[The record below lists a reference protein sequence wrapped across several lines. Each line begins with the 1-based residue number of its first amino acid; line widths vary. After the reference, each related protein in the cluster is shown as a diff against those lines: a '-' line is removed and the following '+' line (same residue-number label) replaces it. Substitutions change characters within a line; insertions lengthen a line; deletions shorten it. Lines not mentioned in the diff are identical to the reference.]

1 MTTRAAC
8 FSVMRIVAP
17 GQRRVHQKT
26 HETLALASASAW
38 LSLSMRRVSGVV
50 LIFFTSLCGRPPHNS
65 TAAFIAFQQIFLFI
79 ENRERVTFQCKHA
92 GSEPVANFHLQSPG
106 RSTMV
111 HKLNIN
117 RNKKSKSREN
127 HCANNAMAN
136 WAKIAQTRLLKW
148 PYANVRL
155 VCAARSL
162 RIHAEQRHDNEAG
175 TAGVNKKRHWL
186 KTAKRKSFFFFFSNP
201 KSKLNLPLGFFMKS

>member
-1 MTTRAAC
+1 MD
-8 FSVMRIVAP
+8 
-17 GQRRVHQKT
+17 G
-26 HETLALASASAW
+26 
-38 LSLSMRRVSGVV
+38 
-50 LIFFTSLCGRPPHNS
+50 
-65 TAAFIAFQQIFLFI
+65 
-79 ENRERVTFQCKHA
+79 RVTIQPQLSSLFNRFFYRKQRASSISMLLA

-106 RSTMV
+106 RSTVV
-111 HKLNIN
+111 HELNIN

-162 RIHAEQRHDNEAG
+162 RIHAEQGHDNEAG
-175 TAGVNKKRHWL
+175 AAGVNKKRRWL
-186 KTAKRKSFFFFFSNP
+186 KTAKRKSFYFFLSQI
-201 KSKLNLPLGFFMKS
+201 LNLS